1 MIKKFHK
8 FFEALNFSDS
18 DELEM
23 VKNKHKIPD
32 EVISDYFTELLDEG
46 AEFKSVCHFIG
57 EIKGGIKLYYNIQVS
72 KNIKNPYNFQNHK
85 VSEKNYLNFIE
96 EQVSFIKQFN
106 ECTDRFKYGED
117 VEVNFNNIIEVP
129 FWGAGNNSKESSN
142 LSQIIQVTQEIKT
155 DDYRLA
161 REEFNKKDNP
171 ARKAVEDVIK
181 KLEKNGIKEA
191 RELIESQE
199 NDEIIFIGF
208 TTDDEIIV
216 VATWSEEYGLNYD
229 EGEISNAINA
239 YEDGYCDEILGK

>member
-46 AEFKSVCHFIG
+46 AEFKSTCHFIG
-57 EIKGGIKLYYNIQVS
+57 EIKGGIKLYYNIQVW
-72 KNIKNPYNFQNHK
+72 KNIKSPYNFKNHN

-96 EQVSFIKQFN
+96 EQISFIRQFN

-117 VEVNFNNIIEVP
+117 VEVNFNNINEVP
-129 FWGAGNNSKESSN
+129 FWGAGNSSKESSN

-155 DDYRLA
+155 DDYKLA

-171 ARKAVEDVIK
+171 AKKAVEDVIK
-181 KLEKNGIKEA
+181 ELEKNGIVES
-191 RELIESQE
+191 RDLIEAQE
-199 NDEIIFIGF
+199 IDGDILIGF

-216 VATWSEEYGLNYD
+216 VATWNEESGLNYEED
-229 EGEISNAINA
+229 EMSNAINA
-239 YEDGYCDEILGK
+239 YKDGYCDEILGK